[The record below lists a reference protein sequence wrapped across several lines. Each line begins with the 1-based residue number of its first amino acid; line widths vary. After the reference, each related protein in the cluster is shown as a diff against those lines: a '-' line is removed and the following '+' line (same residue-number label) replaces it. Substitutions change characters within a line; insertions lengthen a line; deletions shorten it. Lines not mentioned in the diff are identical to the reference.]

1 MEAFGTMKADF
12 LMRRIGS
19 DAHGFLYNKGAAV
32 SEALVP
38 FGQARPFQGGCDRSG
53 GVE

>member
-1 MEAFGTMKADF
+1 MMKADF
-12 LMRRIGS
+12 LMRQIGS
-19 DAHGFLYNKGAAV
+19 DARGFLYNKGAAV
-32 SEALVP
+32 SEVLVP

>member
-1 MEAFGTMKADF
+1 MRADF
-12 LMRRIGS
+12 LMCGIGS
-19 DAHGFLYNKGAAV
+19 EARGFLNNKGAVV

-38 FGQARPFQGGCDRSG
+38 FEQARRFQGGCDRSG